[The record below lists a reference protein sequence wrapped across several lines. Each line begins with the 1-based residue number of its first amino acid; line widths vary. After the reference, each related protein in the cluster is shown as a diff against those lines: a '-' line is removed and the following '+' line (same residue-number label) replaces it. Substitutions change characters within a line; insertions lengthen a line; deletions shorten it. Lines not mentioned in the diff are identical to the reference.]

1 MKTIMIIMIAFL
13 VMKTIMIIMIT
24 FLVMKTIMIIM
35 ITFMEVWNVVFAMKE
50 RGVPESVFQNV
61 VVDFAGK
68 KEILEEAVVDA
79 VADVKILKLH
89 MSYEWTNAT
98 PIDVKYFW
106 ILSK

>member
-24 FLVMKTIMIIM
+24 FLVIFITI
-35 ITFMEVWNVVFAMKE
+35 VNVVFAMKE
-50 RGVPESVFQNV
+50 GGVPESVFQNV

-89 MSYEWTNAT
+89 MSYEWTIAT
-98 PIDVKYFW
+98 PIDVKYLR
-106 ILSK
+106 ILSN

>member
-24 FLVMKTIMIIM
+24 FLVIFITI
-35 ITFMEVWNVVFAMKE
+35 VNVVFAMKE

-79 VADVKILKLH
+79 IADVKILKLH
-89 MSYEWTNAT
+89 MSYEWTNDT
-98 PIDVKYFW
+98 PIDVK
-106 ILSK
+106 

>member
-1 MKTIMIIMIAFL
+1 MIIMIAFL

-24 FLVMKTIMIIM
+24 FLVIFITI
-35 ITFMEVWNVVFAMKE
+35 VLVFAMKE

-79 VADVKILKLH
+79 IADVKILKLH
-89 MSYEWTNAT
+89 MSYE
-98 PIDVKYFW
+98 
-106 ILSK
+106 